1 MPSTPETP
9 LTPLGAA
16 LRAGRERDRL
26 SIRQAAKLAKF
37 SHTTWTSLETGIRST
52 QGEKV
57 SAGKPDPG
65 FVIAAARVVDL
76 DVAEALRLAGYDP
89 RHWTTAPQP
98 DGPVADHRTVA
109 ERIALLNDTQLAAVA
124 AIVHLMPAPTPRAVD
139 TNGEESDVA

>member
-1 MPSTPETP
+1 MPSNPETP
-9 LTPLGAA
+9 STPLGAQ
-16 LRAGRERDRL
+16 LRAGRERVGL
-26 SIRQAAKLAKF
+26 SIRQAAKLANF
-37 SHTTWTSLETGIRST
+37 SPTTWATLETGTRD
-52 QGEKV
+52 QGGEKV
-57 SAGKPDPG
+57 TSKPTTTT
-65 FVIAAARVVDL
+65 VIAAARVVDL

-89 RHWTTAPQP
+89 RHWTTPQS